1 MDYTY
6 LINYYNSI
14 DKFNIAHP
22 KIKNIKFI
30 DSLNDTS
37 RSKVIINDTEY
48 IYSVLGRFDSSNNL
62 WEWGWCFENIKNK
75 IYDTR
80 NFLNYGLDI
89 TNDDDKII
97 KNILINSKIKI
108 TENINLDFIL
118 SLSLVLLTSK
128 KYLYIDKII
137 ESKTIT
143 KYIILKKL
151 D

>member
-14 DKFNIAHP
+14 DKFNIAYP
-22 KIKNIKFI
+22 KITNIKFI
-30 DSLNDTS
+30 DSSNDTN
-37 RSKVIINDTEY
+37 RSKIIINNTEY
-48 IYSVLGRFDSSNNL
+48 FYSVLGRFDSSNNF
-62 WEWGWCFENIKNK
+62 WEWGWSFENIKNK

-89 TNDDDKII
+89 TDYDEIII

-118 SLSLVLLTSK
+118 ALSLVLLEPR
-128 KYLYIDKII
+128 KYLYIHKII

-143 KYIILKKL
+143 KYIILKKN
-151 D
+151 